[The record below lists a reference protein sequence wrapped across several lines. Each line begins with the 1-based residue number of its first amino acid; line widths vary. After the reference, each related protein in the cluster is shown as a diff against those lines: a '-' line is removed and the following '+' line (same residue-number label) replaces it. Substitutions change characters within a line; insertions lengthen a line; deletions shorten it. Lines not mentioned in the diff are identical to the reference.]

1 VGSDK
6 SFRFRNQKSSS
17 ELLDFR
23 SEQIYKTDA
32 ASGVACGGIS
42 DADSNQQAPVSR
54 KLSFLAP
61 LRLSGFNR
69 RVF

>member
-1 VGSDK
+1 VGPDK

-23 SEQIYKTDA
+23 TEQIYKTDA

-42 DADSNQQAPVSR
+42 DADSNQPTVSR
-54 KLSFLAP
+54 KPPLLAQ
-61 LRLSGFNR
+61 LRLSCFNG
-69 RVF
+69 RVI